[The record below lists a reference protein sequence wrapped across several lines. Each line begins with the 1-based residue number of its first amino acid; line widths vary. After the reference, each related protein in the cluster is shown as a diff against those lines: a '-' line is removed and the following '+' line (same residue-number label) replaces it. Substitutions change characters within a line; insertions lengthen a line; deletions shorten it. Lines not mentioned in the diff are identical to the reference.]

1 MVSLYCDP
9 DGEKVFSNSVA
20 SQSAHV
26 IGLEKQQLNSNDQAL
41 QTRVKELELALSK
54 YESIQITNVEPMKKN
69 ASIGSFSWDENGENL
84 RTDYNCLH

>member
-9 DGEKVFSNSVA
+9 EGEKVFSNSVA

-26 IGLEKQQLNSNDQAL
+26 IGLEKQLNSNDQAL

-54 YESIQITNVEPMKKN
+54 YESTQIMNVDPMEKN
-69 ASIGSFSWDENGENL
+69 ASKVSFTQDENGENL
-84 RTDYNCLH
+84 MTDYNRLH

>member
-9 DGEKVFSNSVA
+9 EGEKVFPNFVA

-54 YESIQITNVEPMKKN
+54 YESTQITNVEPMKKN
-69 ASIGSFSWDENGENL
+69 ASKASFSWDENGENL
-84 RTDYNCLH
+84 MTDYNCLH